1 MQNEEKTLE
10 EKSTEWRLFLLL
22 RPSAKKTLINEWI
35 EKNPR
40 AFDKTQKIMEH
51 TRRKARAQKMTHE

>member
-1 MQNEEKTLE
+1 METFFVVEAIGK
-10 EKSTEWRLFLLL
+10 
-22 RPSAKKTLINEWI
+22 KKTLINEWI